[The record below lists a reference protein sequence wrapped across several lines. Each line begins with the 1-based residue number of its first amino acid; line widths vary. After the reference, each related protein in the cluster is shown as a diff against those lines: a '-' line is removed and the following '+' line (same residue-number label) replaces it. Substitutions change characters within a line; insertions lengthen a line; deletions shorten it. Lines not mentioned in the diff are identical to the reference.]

1 MPTGACK
8 WNRTFFNRKRGKKKR
23 KARGVKKHPRA
34 VCNSYTQTPQTHKVA
49 AVAPPGMRR
58 RALTDQF
65 NLGLG
70 GVAGVAATG
79 PAGLM
84 WRTVTL

>member
-1 MPTGACK
+1 MHANGTVLFSTK
-8 WNRTFFNRKRGKKKR
+8 KEEKKKKSKR
-23 KARGVKKHPRA
+23 RKKHPRA